1 MFIFLSIPE
10 WSLKFFIMNVRSVFM
25 LLTALW
31 GVCSLLSAQ
40 TMPPEPDFFKFLRP
54 WISDTIPIYKGY
66 RVVGEWGEELDS
78 YYYDDNYRIE
88 RNEKENWVSSYRSY
102 SSFYDTDND
111 NELDSL
117 VVTEETLTKY
127 FNENQSIDS
136 VIVVTI
142 SKDSLGNVVEYRKD
156 SEFYNESGEL
166 LNRIYFINK
175 NGVITCDTFFIDDT
189 NSRCP
194 EGSVVTESGDTTIC
208 SFSSSYADILEKYN
222 KYGDLIYSSY
232 TGTIWG
238 TETIRTYEYDDER
251 NLIRETSV
259 SYNEL
264 NPTSCY
270 DCYDKKHEYDSKG
283 ILIRTV
289 SKNMDGD
296 IVSVTNYEYDSKGQ
310 LIRESTE
317 YADDGGIV
325 SDYVYDHLGNLTLEF
340 RYSVDEYYTY
350 YSGDYTIYEY
360 EGGKKMYAPF
370 DAKKYPTDK
379 YPANSPVAK
388 HGKLQV
394 KGTNI
399 VGVNG
404 EIVQLKGIS
413 THGISWFPECYSE
426 GSISSLVEDWG
437 INVFRIASYVENQ
450 VEKKDWEERKVFI
463 DSLVDLC
470 EKHGV
475 YCIIDWHVLFESSR
489 GESTGDPWFRMK
501 EAKEFFE
508 YMSKKHAGKAHVMYE
523 ICNEPSQ
530 DPSGNSLSSVSWA
543 RVKSYAQEIIDV
555 IVENDPNSIIIV
567 GTPVWSQRVIAAAD
581 SPLDYPNA
589 MYALHFYA
597 DSHKQKLRD
606 EADIALDKNCPI
618 FVSEFGTCNSGGSG
632 NVNVAET
639 INWLEWMNE
648 NNISWVNWNFADK
661 KESSSLL
668 NEGSCEAEDWLN
680 ITNSGRIIKWA
691 LSDAELSRSDSVI
704 VVEKALKDLRL
715 FLNTDE
721 RKDYFQSCIHENK
734 ENIEL
739 MSSEDLRDCVYA
751 KECVAE
757 NSDIANDATAIN
769 KCVREKRDGIEDVLA
784 TLEDVKVYPN
794 SVEDYFTVACF
805 SGDFKV
811 SLIDLDGEMVVT
823 QNCSKGECQLNISY
837 LAPGVYLL
845 VVENNG
851 KCYYEKI
858 IKE

>member
-1 MFIFLSIPE
+1 
-10 WSLKFFIMNVRSVFM
+10 MNVRSVFM
-25 LLTALW
+25 LLTALL

-40 TMPPEPDFFKFLRP
+40 TKPTEPDFFKFLRP
-54 WISDTIPIYKGY
+54 WISDTIPMYKGY
-66 RVVGEWGEELDS
+66 RCVGEWGEELYS
-78 YYYDDNYRIE
+78 YYYDDDYRIE

-102 SSFYDTDND
+102 SSFYDTDN
-111 NELDSL
+111 ELDSL
-117 VVTEETLTKY
+117 VVKEKTSTKY

-156 SEFYNESGEL
+156 REFYNESGEL
-166 LNRIYFINK
+166 LNRIYFLNK
-175 NGVITCDTFFIDDT
+175 NGVITCDTFFVDDT
-189 NSRCP
+189 NSLCP
-194 EGSVVTESGDTTIC
+194 EGSIVTEIKDTTIC
-208 SFSSSYADILEKYN
+208 SFSNSSGDFLDKYN
-222 KYGDLIYSSY
+222 KYGDLIYSSS
-232 TGTIWG
+232 TNTPWG
-238 TETIRTYEYDDER
+238 IENFRTYEYDDER
-251 NLIRETSV
+251 NLIRETSAT
-259 SYNEL
+259 YNEL
-264 NPTSCY
+264 NPTSCDY
-270 DCYDKKHEYDSKG
+270 ECYDKKYEYDSKG

-317 YADDGGIV
+317 YADDGRGSV

-340 RYSVDEYYTY
+340 RYRVDEYYTY

-370 DAKKYPTDK
+370 DAKTYPTDK

-404 EIVQLKGIS
+404 EVVQLKGIS

-450 VEKKDWEERKVFI
+450 VAKKDWEERKVFI

-470 EKHGV
+470 GKYGV
-475 YCIIDWHVLFESSR
+475 YCIIDWHVLYESSR
-489 GESTGDPWFRMK
+489 GDSTGDPWFRMK

-508 YMSKKHAGKAHVMYE
+508 YMSRKHAGKAHVMYE

-618 FVSEFGTCNSGGSG
+618 FVSEFGTCNESGGG

-769 KCVREKRDGIEDVLA
+769 KCVREKRDGLEDVLA

-805 SGDFKV
+805 TGDFKV

-845 VVENNG
+845 IVENNG

>member
-1 MFIFLSIPE
+1 MKVRV
-10 WSLKFFIMNVRSVFM
+10 KFV
-25 LLTALW
+25 LLAVLL
-31 GVCSLLSAQ
+31 GISSLLEAQ
-40 TMPPEPDFFKFLRP
+40 NLPDFFNGLTP
-54 WISDTIPIYKGY
+54 WVNDSIPVYKGY
-66 RVVGEWGEELDS
+66 RVVGERGEESDN
-78 YYYDDNYRIE
+78 YYYDDYYHIV
-88 RNEKENWVSSYRSY
+88 RNEEENWVSCYRTD
-102 SSFYDTDND
+102 SSFYDVDND
-111 NELDSL
+111 YELDFF
-117 VVTEETLTKY
+117 VEVEETSTKY

-142 SKDSLGNVVEYRKD
+142 SKDSLGNVVEYRKV
-156 SEFYNESGEL
+156 SEFYKEPGEL
-166 LNRIYFINK
+166 VSKIYFTNS
-175 NGVITCDTFFIDDT
+175 NGVITSDTSFIKDGK
-189 NSRCP
+189 
-194 EGSVVTESGDTTIC
+194 ELFYGGGWVITESNDTITC
-208 SFSSSYADILEKYN
+208 SASFESTGLCVKKYN
-222 KYGDLIYSSY
+222 KYGDIIYDY
-232 TGTIWG
+232 TDTFGVT
-238 TETIRTYEYDDER
+238 TYMREYDEAG
-251 NLIRETSV
+251 NQIRLLY
-259 SYNEL
+259 SYIAH
-264 NPTSCY
+264 PSGWGGQDDIRY
-270 DCYDKKHEYDSKG
+270 RYDSLG
-283 ILIRTV
+283 RLISQETYDSASVLV
-289 SKNMDGD
+289 S
-296 IVSVTNYEYDSKGQ
+296 TTLYEYDSKGQ
-310 LIRESTE
+310 LIRKSTE
-317 YADDGGIV
+317 YADDGSGRV
-325 SDYVYDHLGNLTLEF
+325 FDYVYDHLGNLTLEF
-340 RYSVDEYYTY
+340 RYSVDEYFTY

-450 VEKKDWEERKVFI
+450 VAKKDWEERKVFI

-470 EKHGV
+470 GKYGV
-475 YCIIDWHVLFESSR
+475 YCIIDWHVLYESSR
-489 GESTGDPWFRMK
+489 GDSTGDPWFRMK

-530 DPSGNSLSSVSWA
+530 DPSGKSLLSVSWA

-618 FVSEFGTCNSGGSG
+618 FVSEFGTCNESGGG

-639 INWLEWMNE
+639 INWLEWMND

-858 IKE
+858 VKE

>member
-1 MFIFLSIPE
+1 MKVRV
-10 WSLKFFIMNVRSVFM
+10 KFV
-25 LLTALW
+25 LLAVLL
-31 GVCSLLSAQ
+31 GISSLLEAQ
-40 TMPPEPDFFKFLRP
+40 NMPDFFNGLTP
-54 WISDTIPIYKGY
+54 WVNDSIPVYKGY

-102 SSFYDTDND
+102 SSFYDVDND
-111 NELDSL
+111 YELDFF
-117 VVTEETLTKY
+117 VEVEETSTKY

-156 SEFYNESGEL
+156 REFYNESGEL
-166 LNRIYFINK
+166 LNRIYFLNK
-175 NGVITCDTFFIDDT
+175 NGVITCDTFFVDDT
-189 NSRCP
+189 NSLCP
-194 EGSVVTESGDTTIC
+194 EGSVVTEIKDTTIC
-208 SFSSSYADILEKYN
+208 SFSSSYGDFLNKYN
-222 KYGDLIYSSY
+222 KYGDLIYSSS
-232 TGTIWG
+232 TNTPWG
-238 TETIRTYEYDDER
+238 EIFRTYEYDDER
-251 NLIRETSV
+251 NLIRETSAT
-259 SYNEL
+259 YNEL
-264 NPTSCY
+264 NPTSCDY
-270 DCYDKKHEYDSKG
+270 ECYDKKYEYDSKG

-296 IVSVTNYEYDSKGQ
+296 IVSVTNYEYDSKGN
-310 LIRESTE
+310 LIR
-317 YADDGGIV
+317 IV
-325 SDYVYDHLGNLTLEF
+325 NEDYQSDFSAVTDYCYGYKGNLTLKF
-340 RYSVDEYYTY
+340 N
-350 YSGDYTIYEY
+350 YSGKFYDGAYTVYDY
-360 EGGKKMYAPF
+360 EGGKKKFKPF
-370 DAKKYPTDK
+370 DPKLYPTER
-379 YPANSPVAK
+379 YPQGSSVAK

-404 EIVQLKGIS
+404 EVVQLKGIS

-450 VEKKDWEERKVFI
+450 VAKKDWEERKVFI

-470 EKHGV
+470 GKYGV
-475 YCIIDWHVLFESSR
+475 YCIIDWHVLYESSR
-489 GESTGDPWFRMK
+489 GDSTGDPWFRMK

-508 YMSKKHAGKAHVMYE
+508 YMSRKHAGKAHVMYE

-618 FVSEFGTCNSGGSG
+618 FVSEFGTCNESGGG

-661 KESSSLL
+661 NESSSLL

-858 IKE
+858 VKE

>member
-1 MFIFLSIPE
+1 MKVRV
-10 WSLKFFIMNVRSVFM
+10 KFV
-25 LLTALW
+25 LLAVLL
-31 GVCSLLSAQ
+31 GISSLLEAQ
-40 TMPPEPDFFKFLRP
+40 NLPDFFNGLTP
-54 WISDTIPIYKGY
+54 WVNDSIPVYKGY
-66 RVVGEWGEELDS
+66 RVVGEWGEESDN
-78 YYYDDNYRIE
+78 YYYDDYYHIV
-88 RNEKENWVSSYRSY
+88 RNEKENWVSSYCSY

-111 NELDSL
+111 YEPDSL
-117 VVTEETLTKY
+117 VVKEETLTKY
-127 FNENQSIDS
+127 FNKNQSIDS

-142 SKDSLGNVVEYRKD
+142 SKDSLGSVVGYSKD
-156 SEFYNESGEL
+156 REFYNEAGEL
-166 LNRIYFINK
+166 LNRINFLNI
-175 NGVITCDTFFIDDT
+175 NGVITCDTFFVDDT
-189 NSRCP
+189 NSLCP
-194 EGSVVTESGDTTIC
+194 EGSVVTEIKDTTIC
-208 SFSSSYADILEKYN
+208 SFSSSYGDVLDKYN
-222 KYGDLIYSSY
+222 KYGDLIYSSF
-232 TGTIWG
+232 TNTLFGA
-238 TETIRTYEYDDER
+238 ETFSTYEYDDER
-251 NLIRETSV
+251 NLIRETSAN
-259 SYNEL
+259 YDEL
-264 NPTSCY
+264 NPTFCY
-270 DCYDKKHEYDSKG
+270 NCYDKKYEYDSKG

-296 IVSVTNYEYDSKGQ
+296 IVSVTNYEYDSKGR
-310 LIRESTE
+310 LIRKRVE
-317 YADDGGIV
+317 YSYDGGSV

-340 RYSVDEYYTY
+340 RYSVDEYSTY

-450 VEKKDWEERKVFI
+450 VAKKDREERKVFI

-470 EKHGV
+470 GKYGV
-475 YCIIDWHVLFESSR
+475 YCIIDWHVLYESSR
-489 GESTGDPWFRMK
+489 GDSTGDPWFRMK

-508 YMSKKHAGKAHVMYE
+508 YMSRKHAGKAHVMYE

-618 FVSEFGTCNSGGSG
+618 FVSEFGTCNESGGG

-639 INWLEWMNE
+639 INWLEWMND

-691 LSDAELSRSDSVI
+691 LSDSELSRSDSVI

-805 SGDFKV
+805 TGDFKV

-858 IKE
+858 VKE

>member
-1 MFIFLSIPE
+1 MKVRV
-10 WSLKFFIMNVRSVFM
+10 KFV
-25 LLTALW
+25 LLAVLL
-31 GVCSLLSAQ
+31 GISSLLEAQ
-40 TMPPEPDFFKFLRP
+40 NLPDFFNGLTP
-54 WISDTIPIYKGY
+54 WVNDSIPVYKGY
-66 RVVGEWGEELDS
+66 RVVGEWGEELYS
-78 YYYDDNYRIE
+78 YYYDDDYRIE

-102 SSFYDTDND
+102 SSFYDVDND
-111 NELDSL
+111 YELDFF
-117 VVTEETLTKY
+117 VEVEETSTKY

-156 SEFYNESGEL
+156 REFYNESGEL
-166 LNRIYFINK
+166 LNRIYFLNK
-175 NGVITCDTFFIDDT
+175 NGVITSDTSFFSND
-189 NSRCP
+189 NYKLCRK
-194 EGSVVTESGDTTIC
+194 GSIVTEINDTTIC
-208 SFSSSYADILEKYN
+208 SFLTAFSGDIFEWVEKYN
-222 KYGDLIYSSY
+222 KYGDLIYSSNSAITDSY
-232 TGTIWG
+232 EIEYDEVGNK
-238 TETIRTYEYDDER
+238 IRDLHTQTYSWSGDSLYEYRYYKSD
-251 NLIRETSV
+251 
-259 SYNEL
+259 
-264 NPTSCY
+264 
-270 DCYDKKHEYDSKG
+270 YDSLGKLISISQETYDSAS
-283 ILIRTV
+283 ILV
-289 SKNMDGD
+289 S
-296 IVSVTNYEYDSKGQ
+296 TTLYEYDSKGN
-310 LIRESTE
+310 LIR
-317 YADDGGIV
+317 IV
-325 SDYVYDHLGNLTLEF
+325 NEDYQSDFSAVTDYCYGYKGNLTLEF
-340 RYSVDEYYTY
+340 N
-350 YSGDYTIYEY
+350 YSGKFYDGAYTVYDY
-360 EGGKKMYAPF
+360 EGGKKKFKPF
-370 DAKKYPTDK
+370 DPKLYPTER
-379 YPANSPVAK
+379 YPQGSPVAK

-450 VEKKDWEERKVFI
+450 VAKKDWEERKVFI

-470 EKHGV
+470 GKYGV
-475 YCIIDWHVLFESSR
+475 YCIIDWHVLYESSR
-489 GESTGDPWFRMK
+489 GDSTGDPWFRMK

-508 YMSKKHAGKAHVMYE
+508 YMSRKHAGKAHVMYE

-530 DPSGNSLSSVSWA
+530 DPSGNSLLSVSWA

-597 DSHKQKLRD
+597 DSHRQKLRD

-618 FVSEFGTCNSGGSG
+618 FVSEFGTCNESGGG

-721 RKDYFQSCIHENK
+721 RKEYFQSCIHENK

-794 SVEDYFTVACF
+794 SVDDYFTVACF

-823 QNCSKGECQLNISY
+823 QNCLKGECQLNVSY
-837 LAPGVYLL
+837 LATGVYLL
-845 VVENNG
+845 IVENDG
-851 KCYYEKI
+851 KYYYDKI

>member
-1 MFIFLSIPE
+1 MKVIV
-10 WSLKFFIMNVRSVFM
+10 KFV
-25 LLTALW
+25 LLAVLL
-31 GVCSLLSAQ
+31 GISSLLEAQ
-40 TMPPEPDFFKFLRP
+40 NLPDFFKGLTP
-54 WISDTIPIYKGY
+54 WVNDSIPVYKGY

-102 SSFYDTDND
+102 SSFYDTDN
-111 NELDSL
+111 ESDSL
-117 VVTEETLTKY
+117 VVKEETSTKY

-142 SKDSLGNVVEYRKD
+142 SKDSLGSVVEYRKD
-156 SEFYNESGEL
+156 REFYNEAGEL
-166 LNRIYFINK
+166 LNRINFLNK

-189 NSRCP
+189 NSLCS
-194 EGSVVTESGDTTIC
+194 EGSIVTEIKDTTIC
-208 SFSSSYADILEKYN
+208 SFSSSYGDLLNKYN
-222 KYGDLIYSSY
+222 KYGDLIYSSF
-232 TGTIWG
+232 TNTPWG
-238 TETIRTYEYDDER
+238 AETFRTYEYDDER
-251 NLIRETSV
+251 NLIRETSAT
-259 SYNEL
+259 YNEL

-270 DCYDKKHEYDSKG
+270 ECYDKKYEYDSKG

-289 SKNMDGD
+289 SKYMDSD

-317 YADDGGIV
+317 YADDGRGSV

-340 RYSVDEYYTY
+340 SYRVDEYSTY
-350 YSGDYTIYEY
+350 YSGNYTIYEY

-450 VEKKDWEERKVFI
+450 VAKKDWEERKVFI

-470 EKHGV
+470 GKYGV
-475 YCIIDWHVLFESSR
+475 YCIIDWHVLYESSR
-489 GESTGDPWFRMK
+489 GDSTGDPWFRMK

-508 YMSKKHAGKAHVMYE
+508 YMSRKHAGKAHVMYE

-555 IVENDPNSIIIV
+555 IVEKDPNSIIIV

-618 FVSEFGTCNSGGSG
+618 FVSEFGTCNESGGG

-858 IKE
+858 VKE